1 MPRSAFVFAWAPS
14 GPRNGAS
21 RAKVPSGASSEYIRW
36 VPTVRVPPEMRALF
50 DRAENAV
57 AAFFRDR
64 VADPERGTIEIR
76 GERYILVRAASLSLE
91 FFDLVRSQY
100 GEERRDEADAF
111 SRSILFDLA
120 HAVGKSDAL
129 KLQAKMNLDDPMS
142 RLSAGPVHFAHA
154 GWASVDLLPESRPSP
169 DRDFCLVYEN
179 PSSFESDAWSSEG
192 RRATFPVCIM
202 NAGYSSGWSEE
213 SFGMP
218 LVASEILCR
227 GKGDEACRF
236 VMAPPDQ
243 IEKRIAEYVAGNPA
257 LAPRIAGHRIPHF
270 FERKREEE
278 ALREELR
285 QTQKLEA
292 LGRLAGGVANDFNN
306 LLGIMT
312 GETALMRGRL
322 PPDDPLQSGLA
333 RIAEAGDRAAALT
346 QQLLAFGRAQ
356 VARAVTLDLNALI
369 AEFARQLSPM
379 LGDRVALQLRLAP
392 DAGTVHADPAQLQQ
406 ALMNLVVNA
415 RDAMPEGGQVEIT
428 TARESGE
435 SVIMVRDDGSGMDS
449 GTLARAFEP
458 FFTTRG
464 EKRNGL
470 GLSTV
475 YGIVHQAGGTLTA
488 TSAPGEGATFRVM
501 LPRTGEAVSR
511 SLTPVVLE
519 VRHTRPMVLLVEDRE
534 ELRAIIADVLT
545 AIGYRPRPAKSA
557 EHALEILADA
567 SAGID
572 ILLTDVLMPRI
583 GGAELAARARA
594 VRPGLRVLFMSG
606 FAPDPEDRRVF
617 GADGGAFLQKPFS
630 PEELGAK
637 LEALF
642 AAPV

>member
-1 MPRSAFVFAWAPS
+1 
-14 GPRNGAS
+14 
-21 RAKVPSGASSEYIRW
+21 
-36 VPTVRVPPEMRALF
+36 MRALF
-50 DRAENAV
+50 DRAEDAV

-76 GERYILVRAASLSLE
+76 GERYVLVRAASLSLE

-100 GEERRDEADAF
+100 GDARRDEADAF

-129 KLQAKMNLDDPMS
+129 KLQAKMKLDDPMT

-154 GWASVDLLPESRPSP
+154 GWASVDILPESRPSP
-169 DRDFCLVYEN
+169 DREFCLVYEH
-179 PSSFESDAWSSEG
+179 PSSFESDAWSGEG

-202 NAGYSSGWSEE
+202 NAGYSSGWCEE
-213 SFGMP
+213 SFGIP

-236 VMAPPDQ
+236 VMAPPDR
-243 IEKRIAEYVAGNPA
+243 IEERIAEYVARTPA

-312 GETALMRGRL
+312 GETALMRRRL
-322 PPDDPLQSGLA
+322 SADDPLQPGLA
-333 RIAEAGDRAAALT
+333 RIADAGNRAAALT

-356 VARAVTLDLNALI
+356 VARAVTLDLNAVI
-369 AEFARQLSPM
+369 GDFARGLSPA

-392 DAGTVHADPAQLQQ
+392 DAGAVHADPAQLEH

-415 RDAMPEGGQVEIT
+415 RDAMPEGGRIEIT
-428 TARESGE
+428 TARDSGGAV
-435 SVIMVRDDGSGMDS
+435 VILVRDDGSGMDS

-475 YGIVHQAGGTLTA
+475 YGIVHQAGGTVTA
-488 TSAPGEGATFRVM
+488 TSAAGEGATFRIT
-501 LPRTGEAVSR
+501 LPRTGDAAPLSPQ
-511 SLTPVVLE
+511 PVAPE
-519 VRHTRPMVLLVEDRE
+519 VRHTRPTVLLVEDRE
-534 ELRAIIADVLT
+534 ELRTIIGDVLT
-545 AIGYRPRPAKSA
+545 AIGYRPHAARSP

-567 SAGID
+567 SAGVD
-572 ILLTDVLMPRI
+572 VLLTDVLMPRI

-606 FAPDPEDRRVF
+606 FAPDPEDRRAF

-630 PEELGAK
+630 PDELAAK
-637 LEALF
+637 LAALL

>member
-1 MPRSAFVFAWAPS
+1 
-14 GPRNGAS
+14 
-21 RAKVPSGASSEYIRW
+21 
-36 VPTVRVPPEMRALF
+36 MRALF
-50 DRAENAV
+50 DRAEDAV

-76 GERYILVRAASLSLE
+76 GERYVLVRAASLSLE

-100 GEERRDEADAF
+100 GDARRDEADAF

-129 KLQAKMNLDDPMS
+129 KLQAKMKLDDPMT

-154 GWASVDLLPESRPSP
+154 GWASVDILPESRPSP
-169 DRDFCLVYEN
+169 DRDYCLVYEH
-179 PSSFESDAWSSEG
+179 PSSFESDAWSGEG

-202 NAGYSSGWSEE
+202 NAGYSSGWCEE
-213 SFGMP
+213 SFGIP

-236 VMAPPDQ
+236 VMAPPDR
-243 IEKRIAEYVAGNPA
+243 IEERIAGYVARNPA

-312 GETALMRGRL
+312 GETALMRRRL
-322 PPDDPLQSGLA
+322 SADDPLQSGLA
-333 RIAEAGDRAAALT
+333 RIADAGDRAAALT

-356 VARAVTLDLNALI
+356 VARAATLELNAVI
-369 AEFARQLSPM
+369 REFARQLSPV
-379 LGDRVALQLRLAP
+379 LGDGISLELHLAP
-392 DAGTVHADPAQLQQ
+392 DAGAVHADPVQLEH

-415 RDAMPEGGQVEIT
+415 RDAMPENGRIEIT
-428 TARESGE
+428 TARESDGE
-435 SVIMVRDDGSGMDS
+435 VVILVRDDGSGMDS

-488 TSAPGEGATFRVM
+488 TSAPGEGATFRM
-501 LPRTGEAVSR
+501 TLPRTGDAAPI
-511 SLTPVVLE
+511 LPQPVAPE
-519 VRHTRPMVLLVEDRE
+519 VRHTRPTVLLVEDRE
-534 ELRAIIADVLT
+534 GLRAIIGDVLT
-545 AIGYRPRPAKSA
+545 AIGYRPCPARSP

-567 SAGID
+567 SASID
-572 ILLTDVLMPRI
+572 VLLTDVLMPRI

-606 FAPDPEDRRVF
+606 FAPDPEDRRAF

-630 PEELGAK
+630 PDELGAK
-637 LEALF
+637 LDALL